1 MKTINVKVS
10 DKAARRFTSMSK
22 NEKERYSRLFDELLE
37 DNRTLLEVMEDISEY
52 ASKQGLTPEKLNEIL
67 NDDSE

>member
-22 NEKERYSRLFDELLE
+22 YEKARYSRLFDELLE
-37 DNRTLLEVMEDISEY
+37 DNRTLLEVMEDMSEY
-52 ASKQGLTPEKLNEIL
+52 ASKQGLTAEKLDKIL